1 MAHDEGY
8 EQLLEIKA
16 TARAIAKWLRDNP
29 GATAGD
35 MAGEQLLELCKELAD
50 KCENA

>member
-8 EQLLEIKA
+8 EQLLEIKV
-16 TARAIAKWLRDNP
+16 TARAIAKWVRDNP

-35 MAGEQLLELCKELAD
+35 KAGEVLLELVKELAD
-50 KCENA
+50 KCEDA